1 MTGSSFKVV
10 MLVDGGELSRIMYN
24 ALKGEFDIVHLVVE
38 DDIPSLSL
46 INRRIRRLGLLRT
59 AGQIL
64 FVLFNRVIRWFS
76 AQRIAIIKRSHG
88 LDSTGYPAD
97 KVTTVES
104 VNDEQVVEILH
115 RIAPDAVV
123 VNGTR
128 IISERILAATD
139 AVFLNTHVG
148 ITPRYRGVH
157 GGYWAL
163 VSGDESHCGVTVHLV
178 DAGID
183 TGGVLY
189 QDTIEIGPDDNID
202 TYPFL
207 QIAKAIPLMKRALR
221 DVAQGTLTVRP
232 GIGPSRLWSHPT
244 LLEYLRNRAFRG
256 VK

>member
-1 MTGSSFKVV
+1 
-10 MLVDGGELSRIMYN
+10 
-24 ALKGEFDIVHLVVE
+24 
-38 DDIPSLSL
+38 
-46 INRRIRRLGLLRT
+46 LRT

-104 VNDEQVVEILH
+104 VNDEQVVEILQ

-207 QIAKAIPLMKRALR
+207 QIAKAIPPH
-221 DVAQGTLTVRP
+221 GCGLTPRCWS
-232 GIGPSRLWSHPT
+232 IFATGPSAASSKPWGQPRIFHPAAQISLQPCEWTRFPARLSCF
-244 LLEYLRNRAFRG
+244 LARKRLNQ
-256 VK
+256 